1 MSDHTFYTPFTDTG
15 FMRRQDDR
23 VMKTQTNITLAAL
36 ALLTAI
42 SVAKPAP
49 DPRITADKP
58 EIDPPVVIDGEAEN
72 RIQIAILL
80 DTSSS
85 MDGLI
90 DQTKTQLWKVVNTF
104 IDAKR
109 NGKAPFVEVA
119 LYEYGNNNN
128 AAGNDWIRLVSP
140 MTRDLDQLSRELFAL
155 KTNGGEEYC
164 GAVVQRALGDLAWDT
179 RATTYKAIFIA
190 GNEPFTQGRVDARSV
205 CKESLTKGII
215 VNTIHCGMRQEGI
228 DGAWHDGA
236 ALGGGEF
243 LVIDQDR
250 VVTHIDAPQDRRI
263 SELSRKLNDT
273 YIGYGKR
280 RKEAAANQRL
290 ADEDAFAYA
299 ESGADVER
307 AVSKASGNYSN
318 AGWDLVD
325 AVRENKIDPATLKPE
340 ELPEEFKG
348 LSPDAQK
355 DLIEKAAKERAA
367 IQEEIKTLN
376 KEREAFVAE
385 ESRKNAAGGE
395 KTLDQAMIEATRKQ
409 AAKLGYEFS
418 N

>member
-1 MSDHTFYTPFTDTG
+1 
-15 FMRRQDDR
+15 
-23 VMKTQTNITLAAL
+23 MKTQTTTIAAL
-36 ALLTAI
+36 ALFTAF
-42 SVAKPAP
+42 SSAKPAP

-58 EIDPPVVIDGEAEN
+58 TVDPPAVIDGEAEN

-90 DQTKTQLWKVVNTF
+90 DQAKTQLWKVVNTF

-109 NGKAPFVEVA
+109 DGKAPFVEVA
-119 LYEYGNNNN
+119 LYEFGNNNN

-140 MTRDLDQLSRELFAL
+140 MTRDLDQLSRDLFAL

-179 RATTYKAIFIA
+179 RETTYKAIFIA

-205 CKESLTKGII
+205 CKDALAKGIV
-215 VNTIHCGMRQEGI
+215 VNTIHCGNRQQGI

-243 LVIDQDR
+243 LVIDQDAA
-250 VVTHIDAPQDRRI
+250 VAHIDAPQDKRI
-263 SELSRKLNDT
+263 SDLSLKLNGT
-273 YIGYGKR
+273 YLGWGKR
-280 RKEAAANQRL
+280 RMEAAENQKQADEAAAAN
-290 ADEDAFAYA
+290 ADT
-299 ESGADVER
+299 GASVER
-307 AVSKASGNYSN
+307 AVCKASGNYSN
-318 AGWDLVD
+318 AAWDLVD
-325 AVRENKIDPATLKPE
+325 ALREKKIDPATLKVE
-340 ELPEEFKG
+340 ELPEEMKNIPPAERTAF
-348 LSPDAQK
+348 
-355 DLIEKAAKERAA
+355 IEKAAKERAA
-367 IQEEIKTLN
+367 IQDEIKELS
-376 KEREAFVAE
+376 KKRDAHVAE
-385 ESRKNAAGGE
+385 ELKKNAEGGA

-409 AAKLGYEFS
+409 AAKLGYKFA

>member
-1 MSDHTFYTPFTDTG
+1 
-15 FMRRQDDR
+15 
-23 VMKTQTNITLAAL
+23 MKTQTTTIAAL
-36 ALLTAI
+36 ALFTAF
-42 SVAKPAP
+42 SSAKPAP

-58 EIDPPVVIDGEAEN
+58 TVDPPAVIDGEAEN

-90 DQTKTQLWKVVNTF
+90 DQAKTQLWKVVNTF

-109 NGKAPFVEVA
+109 DGKAPFVEVA
-119 LYEYGNNNN
+119 LYEFGNNNN

-140 MTRDLDQLSRELFAL
+140 MTRDLDQLSRDLFAL

-179 RATTYKAIFIA
+179 RETTYKAIFIA

-205 CKESLTKGII
+205 CKDALAKGIV
-215 VNTIHCGMRQEGI
+215 VNTIHCGNRQQGI

-243 LVIDQDR
+243 LVIDQDAA
-250 VVTHIDAPQDRRI
+250 VAHIDAPQDKRI
-263 SELSRKLNDT
+263 SDLSLKLNGT
-273 YIGYGKR
+273 YLGWGKR
-280 RKEAAANQRL
+280 RMEAAENQKQADEAAAAN
-290 ADEDAFAYA
+290 ADT
-299 ESGADVER
+299 GASVER
-307 AVSKASGNYSN
+307 AVCKASGNYSN
-318 AGWDLVD
+318 AAWDLVD
-325 AVRENKIDPATLKPE
+325 ALREKKIDPATLKVE
-340 ELPEEFKG
+340 ELPEEMKNIPPAERTAF
-348 LSPDAQK
+348 
-355 DLIEKAAKERAA
+355 IEKAAKERAA
-367 IQEEIKTLN
+367 IQDEIKELS
-376 KEREAFVAE
+376 KQRDAHVAE
-385 ESRKNAAGGE
+385 ELKKNAEGGA

-409 AAKLGYEFS
+409 AAKLGYKFA